1 MAAATRSSTQLLLVT
16 LAVLVAAAS
25 ASIYPIESSFWVPPF
40 QRAEKMFATDHGP
53 VFAHSG
59 NSTVS
64 VRSFD
69 LVSECLC
76 W

>member
-1 MAAATRSSTQLLLVT
+1 MAAFPRPSRPLLLL
-16 LAVLVAAAS
+16 LAMVALLSAAR

-53 VFAHSG
+53 VFAHAG

-64 VRSFD
+64 VRQASH
-69 LVSECLC
+69 SRRC
-76 W
+76 